1 MVISLNSLGIIYRGI
16 IFLFKK
22 NCFFQYHDVQRR
34 ACVQFHLGNQLGN

>member
-16 IFLFKK
+16 IFLFLF
-22 NCFFQYHDVQRR
+22 CFFQYHDVPRR